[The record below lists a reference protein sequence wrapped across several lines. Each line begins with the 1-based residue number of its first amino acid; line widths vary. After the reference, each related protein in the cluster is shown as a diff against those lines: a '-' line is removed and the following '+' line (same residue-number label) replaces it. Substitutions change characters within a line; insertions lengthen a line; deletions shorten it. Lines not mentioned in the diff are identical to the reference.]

1 MVEALLAAGA
11 SVEAKN
17 IDGCGPQRRDG
28 CDRTDVV
35 GRRCTGEMWKRCDT
49 TLSLLPVLG
58 TSFQESSVDFIRD
71 CMLRSQVPVDTS
83 YKFDNIIQSGSGG

>member
-17 IDGCGPQRRDG
+17 GFGPGPQRRDR

-35 GRRCTGEMWKRCDT
+35 GRRCNRRNVEEMRHAIDFAAGFK
-49 TLSLLPVLG
+49 
-58 TSFQESSVDFIRD
+58 ESSVYF
-71 CMLRSQVPVDTS
+71 T
-83 YKFDNIIQSGSGG
+83 